1 MSALENSLS
10 VMLCR
15 NIELYTV
22 VCLCLRFLLYLLSIF
37 MLAIPYRYH
46 SCIHIILLFFVWI
59 RISLAIYYENGKI
72 WSWTVLP
79 TNELWNYT
87 INKIIDTIFNCKKQL
102 TKEKGYGSLFA
113 VFIYLYRERKKL
125 YNISTHSFLLV
136 FKTIYLNHK
145 NESNNFQFD
154 LTKPTQ

>member
-113 VFIYLYRERKKL
+113 VFIFVPREKKIVQHF
-125 YNISTHSFLLV
+125 NPFTFISLQNNL
-136 FKTIYLNHK
+136 FK
-145 NESNNFQFD
+145 S
-154 LTKPTQ
+154 